1 MAKYFVLFLFLGLT
15 FMCPS
20 YSQTDKA
27 ARFVHIGLSEG
38 LSQSTVVDITQ
49 DEYGNMWFATYN
61 GLNRYNGYEF
71 TVYKHDESDS
81 CSIVGNM
88 VKVCHRDGD
97 GNIWAGTSQG
107 LSLYDADK
115 DYFRNFVIEGGDCN
129 INGIADFDEHRLLLY
144 VNEQLVL
151 FDRIEGTF
159 LKNALP
165 AALSS
170 LVPTSVRQ
178 QGDKVYI
185 GTREGIFSY
194 SISQKE
200 LKSLFLDSLKGK
212 AVLAVLQESATR
224 LWVGTAGYGLF
235 LINPQNDQVVHCL
248 YTSDNRGGIDSEHI
262 RALALDSSQRLWV
275 GTINS
280 LYIYDTKEDAFQV
293 YGDEK
298 TSENSLSHTSVR
310 SIFQDSQGGM
320 WVGTYFGG
328 INYYHPLK
336 NRFRN
341 LRKSA
346 DKKGLNS
353 NVIGCIREDAQGVFW
368 IGTNEGGVNRYE
380 PDCGKFTC
388 FTTKDGLGGNDVKA
402 IYIDEDN
409 DLVYVGTH
417 AGGLSIIHRQT
428 GLVESLKVKN
438 EKSIYAIEPTVQ
450 GNFWM
455 SGLSWLLHFNPRTKT
470 FARVGADSP
479 ALKSGIMFIYR
490 DSKRRLWIGGRNG
503 VDVFKDDNGELSCCR
518 LFATG
523 GQPFCRKYVNC
534 VCETRDGVFWIAT
547 RSGLYRFDES
557 KQETRHYTTQQGL
570 PDNVVHGILEDEYG
584 KLWISTD
591 RGLGSL
597 QLKTET
603 FRNYMDTDG
612 LQSNQF
618 TENAFCRAKN
628 GEMYFGGINGI
639 TVFHP
644 AQLVDNPYTPQVII
658 TRLSLFNKP
667 VHPGDA
673 TGILEKNI
681 NSTGRITLTAKQK
694 MFSLQFVVSNYIS
707 GVHNTFAYKLEGYD
721 DEWYYTHMRTVSYS
735 NLPQGTYRFL
745 VKAANNDGKWNDTP
759 TELEIVVLPVWYKT
773 WWAVLLFVLLACTA
787 IAAVFRYFWTRKMM
801 QAQILLERKDK
812 ERQTEINEMKLRF
825 FINIAHELRTPLT
838 LILAPLREL
847 LEQVDDR
854 QMHKQLEYI
863 RKSTNRLLHLVNQLM
878 DYRRAE
884 LGVFALSVFRNRV
897 HQAVHKVFLL
907 YERMAQEKGI
917 RYHFDS
923 EVEAEEILCDPEYLE
938 LILNNLLS
946 NAFKYTNDG
955 EITVTLKQE
964 KGELMLSVQDTGCG
978 IPLSKQQ
985 KVFERF
991 YQVNSVGM
999 SSGIGLSLVKKLVD
1013 MHHGRI
1019 ELKSEEGQGSVFSVF
1034 LPIDEAA
1041 YSPEEIAKDGT
1052 SGDKDKHSA
1061 NVLPLCLDKDE
1072 EELSVEERTGD
1083 KEETRKGKENI
1094 LIVEDN
1100 PEILHYLSD
1109 ELGKTYNVWEAKHG
1123 GEALEVVKEQEIDL
1137 ILTDVMMPVMDG
1149 LQLCRQ
1155 IKQNVRTCHIPV
1167 MMLSAKADLNE
1178 QLEGLQTGA
1187 DDYIPKP
1194 FMLAMVKTKI
1204 KNRFRTRYRALQYYS
1219 KSLEVEPEKMS
1230 LNAMDE
1236 ELLKKAKEIVE
1247 QHLDDVEFSTEV
1259 FAREM
1264 CMSRSGLHIKMKA
1277 LTGESSYDFIR
1288 KIRFNKACKLLLE
1301 GRYTVAEISCMVG
1314 FSVPSYFSTSFKKY
1328 FGYLPTE
1335 YVQKKR
1341 SLQN

>member
-1 MAKYFVLFLFLGLT
+1 MAKYFVLLLFLGLT

-20 YSQTDKA
+20 YSQTDKTF
-27 ARFVHIGLSEG
+27 RFSHIGLSEG

-49 DEYGNMWFATYN
+49 DKYGNMWFATYN
-61 GLNRYNGYEF
+61 GLNKYNGYEF
-71 TVYKHDESDS
+71 AVYKHDESDS
-81 CSIVGNM
+81 CSIAGDV
-88 VKVCHRDGD
+88 VRICHLDKA
-97 GNIWAGTSQG
+97 GNIWAGTDHG
-107 LSLYDADK
+107 LSLYDVNK
-115 DYFRNFVIEGGDCN
+115 DNFKNFIYLGDNCD
-129 INGIADFDEHRLLLY
+129 IKGIADFDEHKLLLY
-144 VNEQLVL
+144 VNERLIL
-151 FDRIEGTF
+151 FDCVKETF
-159 LKNALP
+159 LENALP
-165 AALSS
+165 VEFSS
-170 LVPTSVRQ
+170 LTPTFLRQ

-185 GTREGIFSY
+185 GSRKGIFIY
-194 SISQKE
+194 SISQK
-200 LKSLFLDSLKGK
+200 KFQSLFIEALKGA
-212 AVLAVLQESATR
+212 AVITILQESATR
-224 LWVGTAGYGLF
+224 LWVGTAGSGLF
-235 LINPQNDQVVHCL
+235 LVNPQNNQAVHHMHAPGKK
-248 YTSDNRGGIDSEHI
+248 GGISSKHI
-262 RALALDSSQRLWV
+262 RALAFDSEQRLWV

-280 LYIYDTKEDAFQV
+280 LYIYNAKEDCFQS
-293 YGDEK
+293 YKDGG
-298 TSENSLSHTSVR
+298 TSANSLSHASVR
-310 SIFQDSQGGM
+310 NIFMDSQGGM

-328 INYYHPLK
+328 INYCHPLK

-341 LRKSA
+341 LQITA
-346 DKKGLNS
+346 DQKGLNS
-353 NVIGCIREDAQGVFW
+353 NVIGCIREDSSGDFW
-368 IGTNEGGVNRYE
+368 IGTNEGGVNHYE
-380 PDCGKFTC
+380 TPTGKVTH
-388 FTTKDGLGGNDVKA
+388 FTTKEGLGGDDVKA
-402 IYIDEDN
+402 IYLDESN
-409 DLVYVGTH
+409 GLVYVGTH
-417 AGGLSIIHRQT
+417 TGGLSIIHRRT
-428 GLVESLKVKN
+428 GRIETLWAEHA
-438 EKSIYAIEPTVQ
+438 KSIYAIEPTVQ
-450 GNFWM
+450 GDFWM
-455 SGLSWLLHFNPRTKT
+455 SGLSWLLHFDSRTKAFT
-470 FARVGADSP
+470 RVNIDNP

-518 LFATG
+518 LFSSGG
-523 GQPFCRKYVNC
+523 GQLFCRKYVNC
-534 VCETRDGVFWIAT
+534 VYEAHDGVFWIAT

-557 KQETRHYTTQQGL
+557 KQETKHYTTLQGL
-570 PDNVVHGILEDEYG
+570 PDNVVHGVLEDEYG

-591 RGLGSL
+591 KGLGSL

-603 FRNYMDTDG
+603 FRNYVEVDG

-658 TRLSLFNKP
+658 TQLSLFNKA
-667 VHPGDA
+667 VHPGDV

-681 NSTGRITLTAKQK
+681 SATKRITLTAKQK

-735 NLPQGTYRFL
+735 NLPQGTYRFM

-773 WWAVLLFVLLACTA
+773 WWAILVFVLLACA
-787 IAAVFRYFWTRKMM
+787 AAAVIFRYFWAKKMM

-854 QMHKQLEYI
+854 KMHKQLEYI

-884 LGVFALSVFRNRV
+884 LGVFALRVFRNRIY
-897 HQAVHKVFLL
+897 QTVHKTFLL
-907 YERMAQEKGI
+907 YERMAQEKDI

-923 EVEAEEILCDPEYLE
+923 EIEEDEVLCDPEYLE

-946 NAFKYTNDG
+946 NAFKYTNAGD
-955 EITVTLKQE
+955 ITVTLKKE
-964 KGELMLSVQDTGCG
+964 EGELMLSVQDTGCG
-978 IPLSKQQ
+978 IPQSKQQ
-985 KVFERF
+985 KIFERF
-991 YQVNSVGM
+991 YQVNNVGM

-1019 ELKSEEGQGSVFSVF
+1019 ELNSEEGQGSVFSVF

-1041 YSPEEIAKDGT
+1041 YSPDEIAKDGT
-1052 SGDKDKHSA
+1052 SGNRDKHSA
-1061 NVLPLCLDKDE
+1061 SVLPLCLDKYE
-1072 EELSVEERTGD
+1072 EESFVED
-1083 KEETRKGKENI
+1083 KAENTVEAGKENI

-1100 PEILHYLSD
+1100 PEILNYLSD

-1123 GEALEVVKEQEIDL
+1123 GEALEVIKEQEIDL

-1167 MMLSAKADLNE
+1167 MILSAKADLNE

-1219 KSLEVEPEKMS
+1219 KSLEVEPEKML

-1335 YVQKKR
+1335 YVQKKK
-1341 SLQN
+1341 SQQN